1 MSLWSIITGTQIKVL
16 IKDAF
21 YDKIFTMELL
31 FNPVLISV
39 IILCL
44 LCVFKV
50 NVLFSLMISSI
61 VAGLISKMPIDK
73 IMNLFI
79 SGMGQN
85 SETALSYILLGTLAA
100 AMTHTGLAKIIAIKI
115 SHFIKNNKYLLI
127 AILILISIMSQNLI
141 PVHIAFIP
149 ILIPPLLP
157 LMNKLM
163 LDRRIIACSLAF
175 GLKAPY
181 IAIPAGFGLI
191 FQGLIADNM
200 TNNGMEVLKQDVWKS
215 SWVLGFAM
223 FIALLVAIF
232 VTYRKPRQYK
242 AVENCSLESS
252 LVQNNNGLK
261 FEKKHLITLLGA
273 IITLIVQ
280 LLSGS
285 LPLGALCGLIV
296 IFGLRAVSHKNM
308 DFLINEGVGLM
319 GYIAFVMLVC
329 AGYALVLKET
339 GGIENLINSILPF
352 IQNSK
357 LLAAAAMLFIGL
369 IITIGIGSSFGTI
382 PILAVL
388 FMPLCLKLGF
398 SAPQSIIL
406 LCAAS
411 ALGDAGSPASD
422 TTLGPTAGLNADNQ
436 HNHIKDTCI
445 PTFIHF
451 NTALIIAA
459 LIAVL

>member
-1 MSLWSIITGTQIKVL
+1 
-16 IKDAF
+16 
-21 YDKIFTMELL
+21 MELL

-44 LCVFKV
+44 LCIFKV

-61 VAGLISKMPIDK
+61 IAGLISKMPIDR

-115 SHFIKNNKYLLI
+115 SCFIKDNKYLLI
-127 AILILISIMSQNLI
+127 GILVLISIMSQNLI

-157 LMNKLM
+157 LMNKLK
-163 LDRRIIACSLAF
+163 LDRRIISCSLAF

-232 VTYRKPRQYK
+232 ITYRKPREYAAIQSISSGNDFVQ
-242 AVENCSLESS
+242 AENCSKNIDDST
-252 LVQNNNGLK
+252 GLK
-261 FEKKHLITLLGA
+261 FKKKHLITLFGA

-388 FMPLCLKLGF
+388 FMPLCLELGF

>member
-1 MSLWSIITGTQIKVL
+1 MV
-16 IKDAF
+16 
-21 YDKIFTMELL
+21 
-31 FNPVLISV
+31 V
-39 IILCL
+39 
-44 LCVFKV
+44 
-50 NVLFSLMISSI
+50 
-61 VAGLISKMPIDK
+61 
-73 IMNLFI
+73 
-79 SGMGQN
+79 
-85 SETALSYILLGTLAA
+85 
-100 AMTHTGLAKIIAIKI
+100 
-115 SHFIKNNKYLLI
+115 
-127 AILILISIMSQNLI
+127 ISILSQNLI

-157 LMNKLM
+157 LMNRLK
-163 LDRRIIACSLAF
+163 LDRRAVACALAF

-200 TNNGMEVLKQDVWKS
+200 TQNGMNIAKTQVWHY
-215 SWVLGFAM
+215 SWFLGFAM
-223 FIALLVAIF
+223 FLALLIAIF
-232 VTYRKPRQYK
+232 ITYRKPKQYS
-242 AVENCSLESS
+242 NIESKID
-252 LVQNNNGLK
+252 LNQDTKLH
-261 FEKKHLITLLGA
+261 KKHYITLLGA

-285 LPLGALCGLIV
+285 LPLGALIGLGV
-296 IFGLRAVSHKNM
+296 IFGFRAVSHKKM
-308 DFLINEGVGLM
+308 DFLMNEGVGLM

-339 GGIENLINSILPF
+339 GGIDSLLNSILPY
-352 IQNSK
+352 IEHSK
-357 LLAAAAMLFIGL
+357 LLASLAMLLIGL

-388 FMPLCLKLGF
+388 FIPLCMKLGF
-398 SAPQSIIL
+398 SIPATVVL
-406 LCAAS
+406 LCAAA

-445 PTFIHF
+445 PTFIHY

-459 LIAVL
+459 LIAVYCL